1 MKSKLFTCAILILF
15 CASASAAGQNLSD
28 YCHVYLIDMKVAEK
42 ALMNCPTGNDQQ
54 DTELL
59 ASGTMI
65 VGRFSPKIAEEELT
79 TKTYR
84 LPGSDQIITAS
95 VFYTDEIMFS
105 TRSDTVESML
115 MGIAVSKKAQDSA
128 FEAKNNAVA
137 EITYNEHT
145 DTIRVKTQA
154 HARGRQWLVGLEC
167 RCHREFD
174 ETDPKRQTK

>member
-1 MKSKLFTCAILILF
+1 MKNRLVSYAALILLFTPALAF
-15 CASASAAGQNLSD
+15 GQNLSD
-28 YCHVYLIDMKVAEK
+28 YCHVYLIDMKAAEK
-42 ALMNCPTGNDQQ
+42 ALMKYPTGNDRQ
-54 DTELL
+54 DAELL

-79 TKTYR
+79 TKTYQ

-95 VFYTDEIMFS
+95 VFYTDEMMFS
-105 TRSDTVESML
+105 TRSDTVESIL
-115 MGIAVSKKAQDSA
+115 IAIAVSKKAQDSA

-154 HARGRQWLVGLEC
+154 HAQGRQWLVGLEC

-174 ETDPKRQTK
+174 ETDPKRQTE